1 MIIYNIKIYSTVN
14 LIKHIYNTEKKIF
27 DFFYIAISIPC
38 LGIILSNLIRSCALL
53 LASKNN
59 VIFLIHVSSP
69 SCIPCSFL
77 LLFLVISLNLVKPD
91 FV

>member
-1 MIIYNIKIYSTVN
+1 MIIYNIKTNRTIN
-14 LIKHIYNTEKKIF
+14 LIKHITQRKKIF
-27 DFFYIAISIPC
+27 DFFYIAISITC
-38 LGIILSNLIRSCALL
+38 LGIILSNLITFCVLL

-69 SCIPCSFL
+69 SCIPSSFL
-77 LLFLVISLNLVKPD
+77 LLFLVISWNLVKPD

>member
-1 MIIYNIKIYSTVN
+1 MIIYNIKIHRTIN
-14 LIKHIYNTEKKIF
+14 LIKHNTEKKIF
-27 DFFYIAISIPC
+27 DFFHNAISIPC
-38 LGIILSNLIRSCALL
+38 LGIILSNLITFRVLL

-69 SCIPCSFL
+69 SCIPSSFL
-77 LLFLVISLNLVKPD
+77 LLFLVISWNLVKPD